1 MKVKIWQRGGSV
13 GTKGPLKLYAI
24 AQSGIGNF
32 QIEIVYEIKVYEERK
47 VANNLSEY
55 RILIERTGDINISD
69 IAELS
74 KIKTLV
80 TTAQSLYYDVPNQ
93 LLMIPII
100 ASLFIFAT
108 GVAVG
113 KKLQKR
119 R

>member
-1 MKVKIWQRGGSV
+1 MKVKIWQRGSSV
-13 GTKGPLKLYAI
+13 GTKGPLTLYAI

-80 TTAQSLYYDVPNQ
+80 TTAQSLYYDVPDR
-93 LLMIPII
+93 LLMIPVI
-100 ASLFIFAT
+100 ASLFVFAT